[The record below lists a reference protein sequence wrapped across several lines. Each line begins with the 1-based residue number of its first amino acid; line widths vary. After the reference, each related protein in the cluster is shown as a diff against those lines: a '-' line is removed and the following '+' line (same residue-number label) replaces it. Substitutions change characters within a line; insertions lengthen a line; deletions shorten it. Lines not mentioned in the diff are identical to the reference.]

1 MIITEKRNI
10 VINIQLLTI
19 IEESEKEEKEDV
31 VVIIGIYST
40 ITLAGY
46 VLISNFTITN
56 SCNSGPA

>member
-1 MIITEKRNI
+1 MIIIEMENI
-10 VINIQLLTI
+10 VIDIQLLTI
-19 IEESEKEEKEDV
+19 IEESEKDEEDV

>member
-1 MIITEKRNI
+1 MIIIKMENI
-10 VINIQLLTI
+10 VIDIQLLTI
-19 IEESEKEEKEDV
+19 IEESEKDEEDV

>member
-1 MIITEKRNI
+1 MENI
-10 VINIQLLTI
+10 VIDIQLLTI
-19 IEESEKEEKEDV
+19 IEESEKDEEDV

-56 SCNSGPA
+56 SCSSGLA

>member
-1 MIITEKRNI
+1 M
-10 VINIQLLTI
+10 LTI
-19 IEESEKEEKEDV
+19 IEESEKDEEDV
-31 VVIIGIYST
+31 VTIIGIYST

>member
-1 MIITEKRNI
+1 MENI
-10 VINIQLLTI
+10 VKDIQLLTI
-19 IEESEKEEKEDV
+19 IEESEKDEDV

>member
-1 MIITEKRNI
+1 M
-10 VINIQLLTI
+10 LTI
-19 IEESEKEEKEDV
+19 IEESEKEDVVVVV

>member
-1 MIITEKRNI
+1 MIIIEMENI
-10 VINIQLLTI
+10 VKDIQLLTI
-19 IEESEKEEKEDV
+19 IEESEKDEEDV

>member
-1 MIITEKRNI
+1 MIILEMENI
-10 VINIQLLTI
+10 VIDIQLLTI
-19 IEESEKEEKEDV
+19 IEESETEDV

>member
-1 MIITEKRNI
+1 M
-10 VINIQLLTI
+10 LTI
-19 IEESEKEEKEDV
+19 IEESEKEDVVVV

>member
-1 MIITEKRNI
+1 MENI
-10 VINIQLLTI
+10 VIDIQLLTI
-19 IEESEKEEKEDV
+19 IEESEKDEEDV

-56 SCNSGPA
+56 SCNSGLA

>member
-1 MIITEKRNI
+1 MENI
-10 VINIQLLTI
+10 VIDIQLLTI
-19 IEESEKEEKEDV
+19 IEESETEDV

>member
-1 MIITEKRNI
+1 MIIIKMENI
-10 VINIQLLTI
+10 VIDIQLLTI
-19 IEESEKEEKEDV
+19 IEESEKDEEDV

-56 SCNSGPA
+56 SCSSGLA

>member
-1 MIITEKRNI
+1 MIILEMENI
-10 VINIQLLTI
+10 VIDIQLLTI
-19 IEESEKEEKEDV
+19 IEESEKDEEDV

-56 SCNSGPA
+56 SCSSGLA